1 VKQGKLFLTDK
12 IGRTLLVVPLANI
25 SSLAGEHVQPEL
37 NTVLAELEEGGAKN
51 VVIDLERLDYFGSV
65 MLAAMHMMWKR
76 VRENDGRMV
85 LCGVSELGKEVLQI
99 ARFDTLWTI
108 CGRREEALISAAGE

>member
-1 VKQGKLFLTDK
+1 MKQGKLFLTEK
-12 IGRTLLVVPLANI
+12 IGPTLLVVPLANI

-37 NTVLAELEEGGAKN
+37 NAVLAELEDGDTKN
-51 VVIDLERLDYFGSV
+51 VVVDLQRLDYFGSV

-76 VRENDGRMV
+76 VRESDGKMV

-108 CGRREEALISAAGE
+108 CGRREEALVSAAGQ